1 MSKKF
6 MFAVLFGYT
15 ALINQS
21 AASTFNWTVNIPIIG
36 GFSTGSGQLEA
47 QDIVSTGFDGAYTG
61 YLLTSIT
68 GTYAGQA
75 ITGLA
80 DLNTVGT
87 NDNLI
92 NTSDKL
98 LDYDGIAFTLAA
110 TPTGYDSNLINV
122 WNTFS
127 TGYTDNGQSG
137 SSASGFTLTPSAVPI
152 PAAIWMF
159 GSALVGLVG
168 FGRRKLLV

>member
-6 MFAVLFGYT
+6 IFAVLFGYT

-21 AASTFNWTVNIPIIG
+21 AASTFNWTVNIPVIG

-47 QDIVSTGFDGAYTG
+47 QDILSTGFDGLYTG

-80 DLNTVGT
+80 DLNSVDG

-92 NTSDKL
+92 NTSEKL
-98 LDYDGIAFTLAA
+98 VDHNGLAFTLAA
-110 TPTGYDSNLINV
+110 TPTDYGSNLINV
-122 WNTFS
+122 YSDTA
-127 TGYTDNGQSG
+127 GYTDNGPAG
-137 SSASGFTLTPSAVPI
+137 SSASGFTLTAVPI

-159 GSALVGLVG
+159 GSALAGLVG
-168 FGRRKLLV
+168 FGRRKLLA

>member
-6 MFAVLFGYT
+6 IFAVLFGYT
-15 ALINQS
+15 ALINQA

-47 QDIVSTGFDGAYTG
+47 QDIISTSLDGAYTG

-80 DLNTVGT
+80 DLNTVDG

-92 NTSDKL
+92 NTSEILVDHSEKL
-98 LDYDGIAFTLAA
+98 VDLNGIAFTLAA
-110 TPTGYDSNLINV
+110 TPTGYGSNLINV
-122 WNTFS
+122 YSDTA
-127 TGYTDNGQSG
+127 GYADNGPAG
-137 SSASGFTLTPSAVPI
+137 SSPSGFTRHSAPHKN
-152 PAAIWMF
+152 F
-159 GSALVGLVG
+159 
-168 FGRRKLLV
+168 

>member
-6 MFAVLFGYT
+6 IFAVLFGYA

-21 AASTFNWTVNIPIIG
+21 AASTFNWTANIQIIG
-36 GFSTGSGQLEA
+36 GFSAGSGQLEA
-47 QDIVSTGFDGAYTG
+47 QDILSTSLDGLYTG

-80 DLNTVGT
+80 DLNTVDG

-92 NTSDKL
+92 NTSEKL
-98 LDYDGIAFTLAA
+98 VDHNGIAFTLAA
-110 TPTGYDSNLINV
+110 TPTDYGSNLINV
-122 WNTFS
+122 YSDTA
-127 TGYTDNGQSG
+127 GYTDNGPAG
-137 SSASGFTLTPSAVPI
+137 SSASGFTLTAVPI

-159 GSALVGLVG
+159 GSALAGLVG
-168 FGRRKLLV
+168 FGRRKLLA